1 MVKQSRNVAQS
12 SCTLSNERYDLR
24 LEERRTHT
32 RIVHHSG
39 RLSLHGSAKRVARK
53 SQLTIA
59 LILAGLV
66 ALGVSIALFARAQD
80 ERTAAEDG
88 AGSPDRGQERAPS
101 ADEESAP
108 EFEIGLI
115 GDLPYTDEEQ
125 RKTEVLFGEL
135 DSERL
140 AFVVHVG
147 DIKSGSSPCTDE
159 ILFREKERFES
170 SAHPLIYVPGDNE
183 WTDCGRTGY
192 DPLERLERLREIFF
206 EGDESLGEE
215 TIPLT
220 RQGTRQGTDYPENVR
235 WSYGGVTFL
244 GLNVPG
250 PNNNYEGTSGEYE
263 SRNEANLEWLR
274 EGFERAAADGSS
286 ALMVVLQ
293 ANPGFELPPEE
304 RTGYNDLLAALEE
317 ETVAFD
323 RPVVLVHGDTHI
335 QRIDRPM
342 TSSTSGER
350 VENFTRV
357 ETFGSPEVGWVRAGV
372 DTSDPEVFTFRPES
386 VEEDTAEG
394 RP

>member
-1 MVKQSRNVAQS
+1 VV
-12 SCTLSNERYDLR
+12 
-24 LEERRTHT
+24 RR
-32 RIVHHSG
+32 SY
-39 RLSLHGSAKRVARK
+39 
-53 SQLTIA
+53 LTIA
-59 LILAGLV
+59 LVLAVLV

-80 ERTAAEDG
+80 ERSAAEDG
-88 AGSPDRGQERAPS
+88 AGVPDRGQERAPS
-101 ADEESAP
+101 AGEERAP

-115 GDLPYTDEEQ
+115 GDLPYTVEEQ
-125 RKTEVLFGEL
+125 RKTELLFEEM

-147 DIKSGSSPCTDE
+147 DIKSGNVPCTDE
-159 ILFREKERFES
+159 LFFWEKERFER
-170 SAHPLIYVPGDNE
+170 SAHPLFYVPGDNE
-183 WTDCGRTGY
+183 WTDCESTGY
-192 DPLERLERLREIFF
+192 DSLERLERLREIFF

-215 TIPLT
+215 MIPLT
-220 RQGTRQGTDYPENVR
+220 RQGTGQGTDYPENVR

-250 PNNNYEGTSGEYE
+250 PNNNREGAPGEYE

-293 ANPGFELPPEE
+293 ANPGFELPPKE

-317 ETVAFD
+317 ETVAFG
-323 RPVVLVHGDTHI
+323 RPVVLVHGDTHN

-357 ETFGSPEVGWVRAGV
+357 ETFGSPVVGWVRTGV
-372 DTSDPEVFTFRPES
+372 DTSDPEVFTFQPER
-386 VEEDTAEG
+386 VEENN
-394 RP
+394 R

>member
-1 MVKQSRNVAQS
+1 MARRSR
-12 SCTLSNERYDLR
+12 
-24 LEERRTHT
+24 
-32 RIVHHSG
+32 
-39 RLSLHGSAKRVARK
+39 
-53 SQLTIA
+53 LTIA
-59 LILAGLV
+59 LVLAALV
-66 ALGVSIALFARAQD
+66 ALGASIALFGRLQE
-80 ERTAAEDG
+80 ERTSGEDG
-88 AGSPDRGQERAPS
+88 AGLPDKGQERTPS
-101 ADEESAP
+101 AGEEGAP

-115 GDLPYTDEEQ
+115 GDLPYTAEEE
-125 RKTEVLFGEL
+125 RKTEVLFREMN
-135 DSERL
+135 SERL

-147 DIKSGSSPCTDE
+147 DIKSGSAPCTDE
-159 ILFREKERFES
+159 LFFRERERFES
-170 SAHPLIYVPGDNE
+170 SAHPLFYVPGDNE
-183 WTDCGRTGY
+183 WTDCARTGY

-215 TIPLT
+215 KIPL
-220 RQGTRQGTDYPENVR
+220 TRQGTDYPENVR
-235 WSYGGVTFL
+235 WSYGGVTFV
-244 GLNVPG
+244 GLNLPG
-250 PNNNYEGTSGEYE
+250 PNNNYEGAPGEYE

-274 EGFERAAADGSS
+274 EGFERATADGSS
-286 ALMVVLQ
+286 ALMVAFQ

-317 ETVAFD
+317 ETVAFG

-335 QRIDRPM
+335 QRIDKPM

-386 VEEDTAEG
+386 VKENTTEG

>member
-1 MVKQSRNVAQS
+1 MVPRS
-12 SCTLSNERYDLR
+12 
-24 LEERRTHT
+24 H
-32 RIVHHSG
+32 
-39 RLSLHGSAKRVARK
+39 
-53 SQLTIA
+53 LTIA
-59 LILAGLV
+59 LVLAVLV
-66 ALGVSIALFARAQD
+66 ALGASIALLAQLQE

-88 AGSPDRGQERAPS
+88 AGAPDQGQERTPS
-101 ADEESAP
+101 TGEEGAP

-115 GDLPYTDEEQ
+115 GDIPYTAEEE
-125 RKTEVLFGEL
+125 RKTEVLFGEMN
-135 DSERL
+135 SENL

-159 ILFREKERFES
+159 LFFRERERFES
-170 SAHPLIYVPGDNE
+170 SAHPLFYVPGDNE
-183 WTDCGRTGY
+183 WTDCARTGY
-192 DPLERLERLREIFF
+192 DPLERLGRLREIFF
-206 EGDESLGEE
+206 RGDESLGEE
-215 TIPLT
+215 KIPLT
-220 RQGTRQGTDYPENVR
+220 RQGTRQGSDYPENVR
-235 WSYGGVTFL
+235 WSYDGVTFV

-250 PNNNYEGTSGEYE
+250 PNNNYESAPREYE

-317 ETVAFD
+317 ETIAFG
-323 RPVVLVHGDTHI
+323 RPVVLVHGETHT

-386 VEEDTAEG
+386 VEENTAEG